1 MSMSETTSNRRHFIR
16 KAAELGFFAGTIQH
30 ATAEPWSNWS
40 GGQRTQAQS
49 VFYPSSE
56 ADIAPIIHRTQ
67 GTLRVVGGGHSFSP
81 LVPTHG
87 SIMSL
92 EAMNGMLDH
101 DPHNLQAT
109 FWAGTRIA
117 SASPALTAIGQ
128 GFYNE
133 ADINMQSLAGAIC
146 TATHGTGRQLSCLS
160 SYVTHLRLI
169 TAQGDVIDCSTEHDN
184 ELFQAARV
192 SLGALGIITRIT
204 TRNRPAYKLKETVK
218 VMNLDAAM
226 SWVDSHK
233 DRYAHI
239 EFMGFPL
246 GNRAIVKT
254 LEETQEA
261 DTPVPTPTIDEN
273 KLLDLAANTVRHFP
287 WTNTGLQKLI
297 GFFVSDSTR
306 VGPSWAIYPSV
317 RAVPFNEMEYELPAE
332 QGLDACQEII
342 ATMRRERLDV
352 FFPLEFRYVAADDCW
367 LSPFYRRPSVAISV
381 HQYYRQDY
389 HPAFRVLEPIFWK
402 YQGRPHWGKLNT
414 LGSRQF
420 HELYPHFSD
429 FIRVQRRIDPQGRML
444 NSYLRHLFQA

>member
-1 MSMSETTSNRRHFIR
+1 MSETTSTRRHFIR
-16 KAAELGFFAGTIQH
+16 KAAELSIFAGTLNH
-30 ATAEPWSNWS
+30 AAAETWSNWS
-40 GGQRTQAQS
+40 GGQRSHARAIL
-49 VFYPSSE
+49 YPSSE
-56 ADIAPIIHRTQ
+56 ADISNIIHRTQ

-81 LVPTHG
+81 LVPTDG
-87 SIMSL
+87 TIMSL
-92 EAMNGMLDH
+92 EAMNGLKSH
-101 DPHNLQAT
+101 DDTHEQAT

-117 SASPALTAIGQ
+117 SASPALSTIGQ

-160 SYVTHLRLI
+160 SYVTELRLI
-169 TAQGDVIDCSTEHDN
+169 TAQGDTIDCSADRN
-184 ELFQAARV
+184 SELFQAARV

-204 TRNRPAYKLKETVK
+204 TRNRPAYKLKEVVK
-218 VMNLDAAM
+218 VMNLNDAMA
-226 SWVDSHK
+226 WVDSHK

-246 GNRAIVKT
+246 GDRAIVKT

-261 DTPVPTPTIDEN
+261 DTPAVPPYIDEN

-297 GFFVSDSTR
+297 GLFVSDSTR

-317 RAVPFNEMEYELPAE
+317 RAVPFNEMEYELPVE
-332 QGLDACQEII
+332 HGLEACQEII
-342 ATMRRERLDV
+342 ATMRRERMVV

-389 HPAFRVLEPIFWK
+389 HPAFRILEPIFWK

-414 LGSRQF
+414 LGPRQC
-420 HELYPHFSD
+420 HELYPHFAD
-429 FIRVQRRIDPQGRML
+429 FIRVQQHVDPQGRML
-444 NSYLRHLFQA
+444 NNYLRHLLQA